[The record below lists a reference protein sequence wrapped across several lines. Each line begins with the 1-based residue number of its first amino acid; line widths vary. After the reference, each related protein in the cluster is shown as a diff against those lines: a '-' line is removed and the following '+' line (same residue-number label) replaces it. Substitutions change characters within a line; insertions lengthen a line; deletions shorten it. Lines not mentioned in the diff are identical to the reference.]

1 MRTNKYAH
9 VKDTHDE
16 NHPGKNNNFSDL
28 SSVSDQ
34 DGVLRNTQSFMSK
47 ENISKRYESR
57 PTPLLELKNITK
69 DYVDDRGKK
78 IVVLNNIN
86 LSINH
91 HEYISIV
98 GPSGG
103 GKSTLLRII
112 MGLETCTTG
121 EVLLKG
127 ELLKG
132 KVDPRMAMVFQS
144 FGLFP
149 WLTVVENVEFGL
161 ESNHIPKDERREK
174 SLNII
179 QEVGLEGFE
188 NAYPRELSGGMKQRV
203 GIARALVLD
212 PEVLL
217 MDEPFSALDPLTA
230 EALREEILKVW
241 SNRLTTPDVVIMV
254 THNVEEAVYLSD
266 RVIVLSRR
274 PACVLKEVQIDIPRP
289 REKRETSI
297 YDYTDQITTLIA

>member
-1 MRTNKYAH
+1 MKLG
-9 VKDTHDE
+9 KDANPNGSGYEGQWNEPSLRDDNVVPTSPFLVNDY
-16 NHPGKNNNFSDL
+16 N
-28 SSVSDQ
+28 SSSRVN
-34 DGVLRNTQSFMSK
+34 RNQA
-47 ENISKRYESR
+47 
-57 PTPLLELKNITK
+57 TPLLELRDITK
-69 DYVDDRGKK
+69 EYIDDRGKK
-78 IVVLNNIN
+78 IVVLNNIS
-86 LSINH
+86 LSINS
-91 HEYISIV
+91 HEYISVV

-103 GKSTLLRII
+103 GKSTLLRIM
-112 MGLETCTTG
+112 MGLEKCTSG
-121 EVLLKG
+121 EVMIKG
-127 ELLKG
+127 EQLKD
-132 KVDPRMAMVFQS
+132 KVDPHMAMVFQS

-161 ESNHIPKDERREK
+161 ESIHISKEERRKK
-174 SLNII
+174 SVNII

-241 SNRLTTPDVVIMV
+241 SNRLTTPDVVMMV

-266 RVIVLSRR
+266 RVVILSQR
-274 PACVLKEVQIDIPRP
+274 PARVVKDLYIDIPRP
-289 REKRETSI
+289 REKRDASI
-297 YDYTDQITTLIA
+297 YEYTDQITTLIA

>member
-1 MRTNKYAH
+1 MKTSKYAH
-9 VKDTHDE
+9 VKDIHNDD
-16 NHPGKNNNFSDL
+16 NHSKDNNFSDKRE
-28 SSVSDQ
+28 D
-34 DGVLRNTQSFMSK
+34 DYVLHSTPALM
-47 ENISKRYESR
+47 ENEIISKAFESR

-78 IVVLNNIN
+78 TVVLNSIN

-121 EVLLKG
+121 EL
-127 ELLKG
+127 LLKG
-132 KVDPRMAMVFQS
+132 KPLKGKIDPHMAMVFQS

-161 ESNHIPKDERREK
+161 ESNHIRKDERRKK

-217 MDEPFSALDPLTA
+217 MDEPFSSLDPLTA

-266 RVIVLSRR
+266 RVVVLSRR
-274 PACVLKEVQIDIPRP
+274 PACVVKEVQIDIPRP

>member
-1 MRTNKYAH
+1 MKTSKYAH
-9 VKDTHDE
+9 VKDNYNE
-16 NHPGKNNNFSDL
+16 SLPSNNNNNYSDERGDDYVL
-28 SSVSDQ
+28 
-34 DGVLRNTQSFMSK
+34 DGTPVLMKNFDNVPK
-47 ENISKRYESR
+47 PFESGS
-57 PTPLLELKNITK
+57 TPLLELKNITK
-69 DYVDDRGKK
+69 EYIDDRGKK
-78 IVVLNNIN
+78 IVVLNSIN

-112 MGLETCTTG
+112 MGLEKCTTG

-127 ELLKG
+127 EPLKG
-132 KVDPRMAMVFQS
+132 KVDPHMAMVFQS

-161 ESNHIPKDERREK
+161 ESNHIPKEERRKK

-217 MDEPFSALDPLTA
+217 MDEPFSSLDPLTA

-254 THNVEEAVYLSD
+254 SHNVEEAVYLSD
-266 RVIVLSRR
+266 RVVVLSHR
-274 PACVLKEVQIDIPRP
+274 PASVV
-289 REKRETSI
+289 
-297 YDYTDQITTLIA
+297 

>member
-1 MRTNKYAH
+1 MKLGKDDLNGSDYAGH
-9 VKDTHDE
+9 NGN
-16 NHPGKNNNFSDL
+16 NHQPSWIDKNLFSSSPFLVNDHERGL
-28 SSVSDQ
+28 SSN
-34 DGVLRNTQSFMSK
+34 RNQA
-47 ENISKRYESR
+47 
-57 PTPLLELKNITK
+57 TPLLELRDITK
-69 DYVDDRGKK
+69 EYVDDRGKK
-78 IVVLNNIN
+78 IIVLNNIS
-86 LSINH
+86 LSINS

-103 GKSTLLRII
+103 GKSTLLRIM
-112 MGLETCTTG
+112 MGLEKCTSG
-121 EVLLKG
+121 EVIIKG
-127 ELLKG
+127 EQLKG
-132 KVDPRMAMVFQS
+132 KVDPHMAMVFQS

-149 WLTVVENVEFGL
+149 WLTVMENVEFGL
-161 ESNHIPKDERREK
+161 ESNHIPKEDRKKK

-241 SNRLTTPDVVIMV
+241 SNRLTTPDVVMMV

-266 RVIVLSRR
+266 RVLILSQR
-274 PACVLKEVQIDIPRP
+274 PARVVKDIYIDIPRP
-289 REKRETSI
+289 REKRDASI
-297 YDYTDQITTLIA
+297 YEYTDQITTLIA

>member
-1 MRTNKYAH
+1 MKL
-9 VKDTHDE
+9 
-16 NHPGKNNNFSDL
+16 GKHANPNGSGYEGHKGNEHQPSLIDDSVVPTSPFLVNDYKN
-28 SSVSDQ
+28 SSRVN
-34 DGVLRNTQSFMSK
+34 RNQA
-47 ENISKRYESR
+47 
-57 PTPLLELKNITK
+57 TPLLELRDITK
-69 DYVDDRGKK
+69 EYVDDRGKK
-78 IVVLNNIN
+78 IVVLNNIS
-86 LSINH
+86 LSINS
-91 HEYISIV
+91 HEYISVV

-103 GKSTLLRII
+103 GKSTLLRIM
-112 MGLETCTTG
+112 MGLEKCTSG
-121 EVLLKG
+121 EVMIKG
-127 ELLKG
+127 EQLKD
-132 KVDPRMAMVFQS
+132 KVDPHMAMVFQS

-161 ESNHIPKDERREK
+161 ESIHISKEERRKK
-174 SLNII
+174 SVSII

-241 SNRLTTPDVVIMV
+241 SNRLTTPDVVMMV

-266 RVIVLSRR
+266 RVVILSQR
-274 PACVLKEVQIDIPRP
+274 PARVVKDLYIDIPRP
-289 REKRETSI
+289 REKRDASI
-297 YDYTDQITTLIA
+297 YEYTDQITTLIA

>member
-1 MRTNKYAH
+1 MKIGKYAQ
-9 VKDTHDE
+9 VKDNRNE
-16 NHPGKNNNFSDL
+16 SHPSNSNSFSDKRGDDF
-28 SSVSDQ
+28 VSDSTPLLMR
-34 DGVLRNTQSFMSK
+34 DYDNVPKSLEGVS
-47 ENISKRYESR
+47 
-57 PTPLLELKNITK
+57 TPLLELKNITK
-69 DYVDDRGKK
+69 EYVDEHGKK

-103 GKSTLLRII
+103 GKSTLLRIM
-112 MGLETCTTG
+112 MGLEKCTAG

-127 ELLKG
+127 EPLKG
-132 KVDPRMAMVFQS
+132 KVDPHMAMVFQS

-161 ESNHIPKDERREK
+161 ESNHIQKDERRKK

-217 MDEPFSALDPLTA
+217 MDEPFSSLDPLTA

-241 SNRLTTPDVVIMV
+241 SNRLTTPDVVMMV

-266 RVIVLSRR
+266 RVVVLSHR
-274 PACVLKEVQIDIPRP
+274 PAHVVKDVQIDIPRP
-289 REKRETSI
+289 REKRDTSI
-297 YDYTDQITTLIA
+297 YQYTDQITTLIA

>member
-1 MRTNKYAH
+1 MKLG
-9 VKDTHDE
+9 KDANPNGSGYEGQGNEPSLRDDNVVPTSPFLVNDY
-16 NHPGKNNNFSDL
+16 N
-28 SSVSDQ
+28 SSSRVN
-34 DGVLRNTQSFMSK
+34 RNQA
-47 ENISKRYESR
+47 
-57 PTPLLELKNITK
+57 TPLLELRDITK
-69 DYVDDRGKK
+69 EYIDDRGKK
-78 IVVLNNIN
+78 IVVLNNIS
-86 LSINH
+86 LSINS

-103 GKSTLLRII
+103 GKSTLLRIM
-112 MGLETCTTG
+112 MGLEKCTSG
-121 EVLLKG
+121 EVMIKG
-127 ELLKG
+127 EQLKD
-132 KVDPRMAMVFQS
+132 KVDPHMAMVFQS

-161 ESNHIPKDERREK
+161 ESIHISKEERRKK
-174 SLNII
+174 SVSII

-241 SNRLTTPDVVIMV
+241 SNRLTTPDVVMMV

-266 RVIVLSRR
+266 RVVILSQR
-274 PACVLKEVQIDIPRP
+274 PARVVKDLYIDIPRP
-289 REKRETSI
+289 REKRDASI
-297 YDYTDQITTLIA
+297 YEYTDQITTLIA

>member
-1 MRTNKYAH
+1 MKRG
-9 VKDTHDE
+9 KDANFNSSDYEVGQGNNHKPSRKDE
-16 NHPGKNNNFSDL
+16 NIV
-28 SSVSDQ
+28 SSSPFLFD
-34 DGVLRNTQSFMSK
+34 DYERGSGS
-47 ENISKRYESR
+47 SRYQT
-57 PTPLLELKNITK
+57 TPLLELRNITK
-69 DYVDDRGKK
+69 EYVDDRGKK
-78 IVVLNNIN
+78 IVVLNNIS
-86 LSINH
+86 LSINS

-103 GKSTLLRII
+103 GKSTLLRIL
-112 MGLETCTTG
+112 MGLEKCTSG
-121 EVLLKG
+121 EVIIKG
-127 ELLKG
+127 EQLKG
-132 KVDPRMAMVFQS
+132 KVDPHMAMVFQS

-149 WLTVVENVEFGL
+149 WLTVIENIEFGL
-161 ESNHIPKDERREK
+161 ESNHVPREERRKK
-174 SLNII
+174 SLNIV

-241 SNRLTTPDVVIMV
+241 SNQLTTPDVVMMV

-266 RVIVLSRR
+266 RVVILSQR
-274 PACVLKEVQIDIPRP
+274 PARVVKDIYIDIPRP
-289 REKRETSI
+289 REKRDASI
-297 YDYTDQITTLIA
+297 YEYTDQITTLIA

>member
-1 MRTNKYAH
+1 METNRYAH

-16 NHPGKNNNFSDL
+16 NHLGNNNNFSYKKVRDNFL
-28 SSVSDQ
+28 HSTPDPMKNFGIISKPFESVS
-34 DGVLRNTQSFMSK
+34 
-47 ENISKRYESR
+47 
-57 PTPLLELKNITK
+57 TPLLELKNITK

-78 IVVLNNIN
+78 TVVLNNIN

-121 EVLLKG
+121 ELLLKG
-127 ELLKG
+127 EPLKG
-132 KVDPRMAMVFQS
+132 KVDPHMAMVFQS

-161 ESNHIPKDERREK
+161 ESNHIPKDERRKK
-174 SLNII
+174 SYNII

-217 MDEPFSALDPLTA
+217 MDEPFSSLDPLTA

-266 RVIVLSRR
+266 RVIVLSHR
-274 PACVLKEVQIDIPRP
+274 PACIVKEVQIDIPRP

>member
-1 MRTNKYAH
+1 MKTRKYAH
-9 VKDTHDE
+9 VKDNYNE
-16 NHPGKNNNFSDL
+16 SPPSNNNNNYSDERGDDYVL
-28 SSVSDQ
+28 
-34 DGVLRNTQSFMSK
+34 DGTPVLMKNFDNVPK
-47 ENISKRYESR
+47 PFESGS
-57 PTPLLELKNITK
+57 TPLLELKNITK
-69 DYVDDRGKK
+69 EYIDDRGKK
-78 IVVLNNIN
+78 IVVLNGIN

-127 ELLKG
+127 EPLKG
-132 KVDPRMAMVFQS
+132 KVDPHMAMVFQS

-161 ESNHIPKDERREK
+161 ESNHIPKDERRKK

-217 MDEPFSALDPLTA
+217 MDEPFSSLDPLTA

-254 THNVEEAVYLSD
+254 SHNVAEAVYLSD
-266 RVIVLSRR
+266 RVVVLSHR
-274 PACVLKEVQIDIPRP
+274 PASVVKEVHIRHT
-289 REKRETSI
+289 KTSRET
-297 YDYTDQITTLIA
+297 

>member
-1 MRTNKYAH
+1 MKLGKNANPNGSGHEGHKGNEH
-9 VKDTHDE
+9 QPSMIDE
-16 NHPGKNNNFSDL
+16 NVVPTSPFLVNDYNSGSRVN
-28 SSVSDQ
+28 
-34 DGVLRNTQSFMSK
+34 RNQA
-47 ENISKRYESR
+47 
-57 PTPLLELKNITK
+57 TPLLELRDITK
-69 DYVDDRGKK
+69 EYVDDRGKK
-78 IVVLNNIN
+78 IVVLNNIS
-86 LSINH
+86 LSINS
-91 HEYISIV
+91 HEYISVV

-103 GKSTLLRII
+103 GKSTLLRIM
-112 MGLETCTTG
+112 MGLEKCTSG
-121 EVLLKG
+121 EVMIKG
-127 ELLKG
+127 EQLKD
-132 KVDPRMAMVFQS
+132 KVDPHMAMVFQS

-161 ESNHIPKDERREK
+161 ESIHISKEERRKK
-174 SLNII
+174 SVNII

-241 SNRLTTPDVVIMV
+241 SNRLTTPDVVMMV

-266 RVIVLSRR
+266 RVVILSQR
-274 PACVLKEVQIDIPRP
+274 PARVVKDLYIDIPRP
-289 REKRETSI
+289 REKRDASI
-297 YDYTDQITTLIA
+297 YEYTDQITTLIA